1 MATKTK
7 SLLGIAD
14 DMLAIDELLMECEG
28 DISDTDAAEAIDKWF
43 AEAESNL
50 DEKTDNY
57 IGLMRQKSLLIAAR
71 KEEIER
77 LQMMNKQ
84 DERSAKFL
92 KERLQW
98 VLERLGRKSAG
109 KTRKATITKN
119 GGKIPMEIDPVDPK
133 NVPELY
139 KKYQLTIDS
148 DEVRR
153 ALEAGGELTF
163 ARLSERGTHLRIK

>member
-28 DISDTDAAEAIDKWF
+28 DISDSDAAAAIDKWF

-57 IGLMRQKSLLIAAR
+57 IGLIRQKDLMRAAR

-92 KERLQW
+92 KGRLQW

-109 KTRKATITKN
+109 KTRKATITVN
-119 GGKIPMEIDPVDPK
+119 GGKIPMEVDPIELEK
-133 NVPELY
+133 VPL
-139 KKYQLTIDS
+139 KLQKVMVVLNT
-148 DEVRR
+148 DEVRK
-153 ALEAGGELTF
+153 ALEAGEELKF
-163 ARLSERGTHLRIK
+163 ARLGERGTHLRIK